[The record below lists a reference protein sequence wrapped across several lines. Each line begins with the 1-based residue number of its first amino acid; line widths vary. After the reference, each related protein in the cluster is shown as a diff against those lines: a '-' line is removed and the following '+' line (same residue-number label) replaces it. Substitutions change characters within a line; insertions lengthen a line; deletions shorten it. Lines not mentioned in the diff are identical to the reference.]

1 MKVCSVNKE
10 KLFFFSTTINLSG
23 NLREGYTPNSKRKKV
38 FLPSPNLKFKTWSEN
53 EIINEIKH
61 ILLARLFISLI
72 LSVPEK
78 LKNSIFEI
86 PIIPQTLNI
95 NN

>member
-1 MKVCSVNKE
+1 MISVYVN
-10 KLFFFSTTINLSG
+10 LLTIFQNPL
-23 NLREGYTPNSKRKKV
+23 T
-38 FLPSPNLKFKTWSEN
+38 
-53 EIINEIKH
+53 
-61 ILLARLFISLI
+61 

-95 NN
+95 NS